1 MGRYNN
7 QFDNYYNQIANK
19 SKFGYTEAQEYYVKL
34 KNQMLNLM
42 NKNLSKIEKTAV
54 DNFNQTTADS
64 IFEEILK
71 GPLESSETQAK
82 EAKKILQEVESIVQN
97 YIGSSKD
104 KTGLSQQKRKTA
116 KHKAI
121 ETIKSVMDYKN
132 KHPEAYKNSGE
143 KQAFTNRFI
152 QLMNKSKSNVLDG
165 LLEQVRAL
173 KKDQITDTKVRTALE
188 TYAVRLFAKELTKS
202 SKDFK
207 DFFANM
213 SSNSYINLL
222 KGLAREAA
230 VESALNKVYQQAQ
243 RNNNSNKTTD
253 KIVLKVGDKSNIA
266 GQETS
271 IDLLINACFN
281 EEKTLDVFNKQYL
294 AQIDLDIDEEIRSV
308 LNGTSESVVF
318 GAQVKSFDI
327 TNGDFIGGLG
337 HQSILR
343 NTLLSSS
350 IYGNGYSLVGNIAFM
365 GLRQNIVKTLGERNV
380 LFIDG
385 ANKYWMP
392 DFIQAFR
399 SKDLYLMLKTEKKEQ
414 NKYIVTSEVALYN
427 YMAAKTHRG
436 QDFYSKH

>member
-7 QFDNYYNQIANK
+7 QFDNYYNQIVNK
-19 SKFGYTEAQEYYVKL
+19 SEFGYAEAQEYYVKL

-54 DNFNQTTADS
+54 DNLNQTTADS

-71 GPLESSETQAK
+71 GPLESSEIQAK

-97 YIGSSKD
+97 YIGNPKD

-116 KHKAI
+116 KTKAI
-121 ETIKSVMDYKN
+121 QTIKSVMDYKN
-132 KHPEAYKNSGE
+132 THPEAYKNSGE
-143 KQAFTNRFI
+143 KQTFTNRFI
-152 QLMNKSKSNVLDG
+152 KLMNKSKSNVLDG
-165 LLEQVRAL
+165 LLEQVKDL
-173 KKDQITDTKVRTALE
+173 KKDQVTDTKVRTALE
-188 TYAVRLFAKELTKS
+188 TYAVRLFAKELTKN
-202 SKDFK
+202 SKEFK
-207 DFFANM
+207 EFFANM

-230 VESALNKVYQQAQ
+230 IESALNKVYQQAQ
-243 RNNNSNKTTD
+243 RNNNSKTTD

-271 IDLLINACFN
+271 IDLLINTCFD
-281 EEKTLDVFNKQYL
+281 EQKTLDIFNKQYL
-294 AQIDLDIDEEIRSV
+294 TQIDLDIDEEIRSV
-308 LNGTSESVVF
+308 LNGTSESMVF

-327 TNGDFIGGLG
+327 TSGDFTGGLG

-343 NTLLSSS
+343 NKLLSSS

-414 NKYIVTSEVALYN
+414 NKYIATSEVALYN
-427 YMAAKTHRG
+427 YMVAKTHRG